1 MPLQKI
7 GISSEMS
14 HPTISAS
21 GTVRLTT
28 PSLKAWRVARKFTT
42 SNKQLRVTVLCDG
55 DDLAQLLTTG
65 EVVVD
70 FLPCCVTSV
79 QCLPEIPAQ
88 VRQPKERRKN
98 HEANTT

>member
-1 MPLQKI
+1 LALC
-7 GISSEMS
+7 S
-14 HPTISAS
+14 
-21 GTVRLTT
+21 
-28 PSLKAWRVARKFTT
+28 KA
-42 SNKQLRVTVLCDG
+42 NKHLRITVLCDG
-55 DDLAQLLTTG
+55 DYLAQLLTTG

-98 HEANTT
+98 HEANTTQKIRGIALRK